1 MNPRDRRKVSWRR
14 FSYYAKTCVCANDR
28 YTGTA
33 LTVLLILSNAKIPCK
48 VPSHSLQSRVGFFFS
63 FFSLAAF
70 SFFFFITKGE
80 RERERRK
87 ERARPTEREGKRP
100 FVQQQLDGEGRS
112 TLQSAVDRCTY
123 TRTHGPLQCGSSNEN
138 AAHTV
143 QSVGPEASRR
153 EHTHN
158 TIERYIGESPSLQR
172 QKRGHKNSE
181 ARVTCGA

>member
-1 MNPRDRRKVSWRR
+1 MQRSR
-14 FSYYAKTCVCANDR
+14 AKFHHTHFNRAW
-28 YTGTA
+28 A
-33 LTVLLILSNAKIPCK
+33 SSFHSSLSRPF
-48 VPSHSLQSRVGFFFS
+48 HSL
-63 FFSLAAF
+63 
-70 SFFFFITKGE
+70 FITKGE

-100 FVQQQLDGEGRS
+100 FLQQQLDGEERS